1 MLTIKQKLQS
11 QRGASMLMAMVFLMF
26 CLLIGGS
33 VLAAATANSSR
44 IEHLVNDQ
52 QTFLSQRSAL
62 MTMEEMLTT
71 RSGDGPTIIVTESSA
86 MGPWGPYRTI
96 KFAPFNAYPG
106 GGSSTSMMQK
116 ILYEVVI
123 NNFPRN
129 GAIADHSQFGWIRNG
144 YTFAPKEGSINIEG
158 SSLLSSEK
166 LVAYYTIAT
175 DSDYTLTVSFGED
188 SFVSL
193 VMKGTIATH
202 TQGYTKTTT
211 ISWSAPEIQKGDA

>member
-1 MLTIKQKLQS
+1 MLTIKQKLKS

-71 RSGDGPTIIVTESSA
+71 RSGQGPTMTVTERTYYGYQGESRVIEFRDVSYGFNNGNSA
-86 MGPWGPYRTI
+86 
-96 KFAPFNAYPG
+96 
-106 GGSSTSMMQK
+106 SMLQK
-116 ILYEVVI
+116 ILYDVVVT
-123 NNFPRN
+123 NFPRN
-129 GAIADHSQFGWIRNG
+129 GAHADYSQFGWIRNS
-144 YTFAPKEGSINIEG
+144 YTFAPKEGSIKLEG

-166 LVAYYTIAT
+166 LVAYYTIAA
-175 DSDYTLTVSFGED
+175 DSDYTLTINFGED

-193 VMKGTIATH
+193 VMKGKIATH
-202 TQGYTKTTT
+202 TQGNAKTTT